1 MDLFIKTLTAIC
13 ATCTVELV
21 LVATVLQL
29 YATA

>member
-13 ATCTVELV
+13 ATCTVEML
-21 LVATVLQL
+21 LVATILHV

>member
-13 ATCTVELV
+13 ATCTVELL
-21 LVATVLQL
+21 LVAAMLQV